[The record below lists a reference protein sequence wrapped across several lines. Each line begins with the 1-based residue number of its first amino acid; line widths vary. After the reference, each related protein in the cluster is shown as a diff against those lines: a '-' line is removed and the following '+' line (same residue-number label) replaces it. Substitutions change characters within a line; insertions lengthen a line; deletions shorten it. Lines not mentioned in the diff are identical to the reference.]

1 MRHEDQTAFN
11 QDVSNTYAMAS
22 ENPDVLLS
30 KIVNVIR
37 AASSLAAQDVDFY
50 RNLDRDFSNIL
61 QSKSNKLTEMVNGIV
76 HSIDEHHDSLELKE
90 EEISDLWKDF
100 GNIMDNLLEK
110 SDHSLDN
117 LNRTSNSNNSAA
129 DLQYLGD
136 FSGKDSHPTKRV
148 EKPQLKFRTPIDNSE
163 SHPFLPLL
171 KEKPNALKPL
181 SDSLR
186 MIETEENS
194 PGHYPHPYEYEID
207 HQEYNSSILQIKQEI
222 PSKSWDASEPIWID
236 SKAKLDSM
244 LEHLKNAQEIA
255 VDLEHHDYRSYYGI
269 VCLMQI
275 STREQDYL
283 VDTIELRED
292 LHILNEVFTDPLIV
306 KVFHGAF
313 MDIIWLQRDL
323 GLYVVGLFDTY
334 HASKAIGLPRHSLA
348 YLLENFANFKTS
360 KKYQL
365 ADWRIR
371 PLSKPMTAYARADT
385 HFLLNIYD
393 QLRNK
398 LIESNKLAGVLYE
411 SRNVAKRRFEY
422 SKYRP
427 ITPSSKVY
435 SPTEKENPWRVL
447 MYQYNIAPEREE
459 LVKALYE
466 WRDVIARR
474 DDESPRFIMPNQ
486 LLAALVAYTP
496 TDVIGVVSLTNGV
509 TDHVRQNATILANLI
524 KSTLRSMKDTH
535 KESAAIVS
543 SELKS
548 NSASLEAITVPQIRN
563 IMDRFSVFSSNSV
576 TEDRSM
582 DSTTS
587 SILLGKILPHEEGDV
602 VYEDRGI
609 PHKVEVED
617 VRGRAQRFNS
627 ALAALEDIKF
637 EVEKPVDV
645 EKSEKVKIE
654 TTPEPQTK
662 TENPD
667 EVIVLKKKQ
676 IHKKEAAKRSS
687 AAAEEA
693 VDYSKMPDV
702 LSNKPGQN
710 NRQQRKRRFD
720 PSFNESEGPRAPK
733 KKRPTTRGK
742 NVSFKR

>member
-1 MRHEDQTAFN
+1 MGHEDQTAN
-11 QDVSNTYAMAS
+11 SQDVSNKYAMAS
-22 ENPDVLLS
+22 ENSDVLLS
-30 KIVNVIR
+30 KVVNVIR

-50 RNLDRDFSNIL
+50 RNLDRDFSKIL
-61 QSKSNKLTEMVNGIV
+61 QSKSSKLTEMVNGIV
-76 HSIDEHHDSLELKE
+76 LSIDEHHDSLELKE

-136 FSGKDSHPTKRV
+136 FSGKDSQPTKRV
-148 EKPQLKFRTPIDNSE
+148 EKPQLKFKTPIDNSE
-163 SHPFLPLL
+163 SHPFIPLL

-207 HQEYNSSILQIKQEI
+207 HQEYNPNILQIKPEI
-222 PSKSWDASEPIWID
+222 PSKPWDASEPIWIN
-236 SKAKLDSM
+236 SKATLKSM
-244 LEHLKNAQEIA
+244 LEDLKNAHEIA
-255 VDLEHHDYRSYYGI
+255 VDLEHHDYRSYYGV
-269 VCLMQI
+269 VCLMQV
-275 STREQDYL
+275 STRERDYL
-283 VDTIELRED
+283 VDTLELRED
-292 LHILNEVFTDPLIV
+292 LHILNEVFTNPSIV

-459 LVKALYE
+459 LVKDLYE

-496 TDVIGVVSLTNGV
+496 IDVIGVVSLSNGV
-509 TDHVRQNATILANLI
+509 TDHVRQNAKILANLI
-524 KSTLRSMKDTH
+524 KSALRSMKDTH
-535 KESAAIVS
+535 KESAEIVS
-543 SELKS
+543 SKFK
-548 NSASLEAITVPQIRN
+548 SASLEAITVSQIRD

-582 DSTTS
+582 DSTAS
-587 SILLGKILPHEEGDV
+587 SILFGKILPYEEGDI
-602 VYEDRGI
+602 VYEDSGL
-609 PHKVEVED
+609 PHKVKVED
-617 VRGRAQRFNS
+617 MRDRAQRFNS
-627 ALAALEDIKF
+627 ALVGLEDIKF
-637 EVEKPVDV
+637 EVEKPVNV
-645 EKSEKVKIE
+645 EKSEMVKIE
-654 TTPEPQTK
+654 TTPEPPTK
-662 TENPD
+662 IEDPD
-667 EVIVLKKKQ
+667 EVVVLKKKR
-676 IHKKEAAKRSS
+676 IHKKQVAKRSDV
-687 AAAEEA
+687 AAEEA
-693 VDYSKMPDV
+693 VDYSKIPNV
-702 LSNKPGQN
+702 LSSKPGQN
-710 NRQQRKRRFD
+710 NKQQRKRRFD
-720 PSFNESEGPRAPK
+720 PSFNDSEGPRAPK

>member
-1 MRHEDQTAFN
+1 MGHEDQTAN
-11 QDVSNTYAMAS
+11 SQDVSNKYAMAS
-22 ENPDVLLS
+22 ENSDVLLS
-30 KIVNVIR
+30 KVVNVIR

-50 RNLDRDFSNIL
+50 RNLDRDFSKIL
-61 QSKSNKLTEMVNGIV
+61 QSKSSKLTEMVNGIV
-76 HSIDEHHDSLELKE
+76 LSIDEHHDSLELKE

-136 FSGKDSHPTKRV
+136 FSGKDSQPTKRV
-148 EKPQLKFRTPIDNSE
+148 EKPQLKFKTPIDNSE
-163 SHPFLPLL
+163 SHPFIPLL

-207 HQEYNSSILQIKQEI
+207 HQEYNPNILQIKPEI
-222 PSKSWDASEPIWID
+222 PSKPWDASEPIWIN
-236 SKAKLDSM
+236 SKATLESM
-244 LEHLKNAQEIA
+244 LEDLKNAHEIA
-255 VDLEHHDYRSYYGI
+255 VDLEHHDYRSYYGV
-269 VCLMQI
+269 VCLMQV
-275 STREQDYL
+275 STRERDYL
-283 VDTIELRED
+283 VDTLELRED
-292 LHILNEVFTDPLIV
+292 LHILNEVFTNPSIV

-459 LVKALYE
+459 LVKDLYE

-496 TDVIGVVSLTNGV
+496 IDVIGVVSLSNGV
-509 TDHVRQNATILANLI
+509 TDHVRQNAKILANLI
-524 KSTLRSMKDTH
+524 KSALRSMKDTH
-535 KESAAIVS
+535 KESAEIVS
-543 SELKS
+543 SKFK
-548 NSASLEAITVPQIRN
+548 SASLEAITVSQIRD

-582 DSTTS
+582 DSTAS
-587 SILLGKILPHEEGDV
+587 SILFGKILPYEEGDI
-602 VYEDRGI
+602 VYEDSGL
-609 PHKVEVED
+609 PHKVKVED
-617 VRGRAQRFNS
+617 MRDRAQRFNS
-627 ALAALEDIKF
+627 ALVGLEDIKF
-637 EVEKPVDV
+637 EVEKPVNV
-645 EKSEKVKIE
+645 EKSEMVKIE
-654 TTPEPQTK
+654 TTPEPPTK
-662 TENPD
+662 IEDPD
-667 EVIVLKKKQ
+667 EVVVLKKKR
-676 IHKKEAAKRSS
+676 IHKKQVAKRSD

-693 VDYSKMPDV
+693 VDYSKIPNV
-702 LSNKPGQN
+702 LSSKPGQN
-710 NRQQRKRRFD
+710 NKQQRKRRFD
-720 PSFNESEGPRAPK
+720 PSFNDSEGPRAPK

>member
-1 MRHEDQTAFN
+1 MGHEDQTAN
-11 QDVSNTYAMAS
+11 SQDVSNKYAMAS
-22 ENPDVLLS
+22 ENSDVLLS
-30 KIVNVIR
+30 KVVNVIR

-50 RNLDRDFSNIL
+50 RNLDRDFSKIL
-61 QSKSNKLTEMVNGIV
+61 QSKSSKLTEMVNGIV
-76 HSIDEHHDSLELKE
+76 LSIDEHHDSLELKE

-136 FSGKDSHPTKRV
+136 FSGKDSQPTKRV
-148 EKPQLKFRTPIDNSE
+148 EKPQLKFKTPIDNSE
-163 SHPFLPLL
+163 SHPFIPLL

-194 PGHYPHPYEYEID
+194 PSHYPHPYEYEID
-207 HQEYNSSILQIKQEI
+207 HQEYNPNILQIKPEI
-222 PSKSWDASEPIWID
+222 PSKPWDASEPIWIN
-236 SKAKLDSM
+236 SKATLESM
-244 LEHLKNAQEIA
+244 LEDLKNAHEIA
-255 VDLEHHDYRSYYGI
+255 VDLEHHDYRSYYGV
-269 VCLMQI
+269 VCLMQV
-275 STREQDYL
+275 STRERDYL
-283 VDTIELRED
+283 VDTLELRED
-292 LHILNEVFTDPLIV
+292 LHILNEVFTNPSIV

-459 LVKALYE
+459 LVKDLYE

-496 TDVIGVVSLTNGV
+496 IDVIGVVSLSNGV
-509 TDHVRQNATILANLI
+509 TDHVRQNAKILANLI
-524 KSTLRSMKDTH
+524 KSALRSMKDTH
-535 KESAAIVS
+535 KESAEIVS
-543 SELKS
+543 SKFK
-548 NSASLEAITVPQIRN
+548 SASLEAITVSQIRD

-582 DSTTS
+582 DSTAS
-587 SILLGKILPHEEGDV
+587 SILFGKILPYEEGDI
-602 VYEDRGI
+602 VYEDSGL
-609 PHKVEVED
+609 PHKVKVED
-617 VRGRAQRFNS
+617 MRDRAQRFNS
-627 ALAALEDIKF
+627 ALVGLEDIKF
-637 EVEKPVDV
+637 EVEKPVNV
-645 EKSEKVKIE
+645 EKSEMVKIE
-654 TTPEPQTK
+654 TTPEPPTK
-662 TENPD
+662 IEDPD
-667 EVIVLKKKQ
+667 EVVVLKKKR
-676 IHKKEAAKRSS
+676 IHKKQVAKRSD

-693 VDYSKMPDV
+693 VDYSKIPNV
-702 LSNKPGQN
+702 LSSKPGQN
-710 NRQQRKRRFD
+710 NKQQRKRRFD
-720 PSFNESEGPRAPK
+720 PSFNDSEGPRAPK

>member
-1 MRHEDQTAFN
+1 
-11 QDVSNTYAMAS
+11 MAS
-22 ENPDVLLS
+22 ENSDVLLS
-30 KIVNVIR
+30 KVVNVIR

-50 RNLDRDFSNIL
+50 RNLDRDFSKIL
-61 QSKSNKLTEMVNGIV
+61 QSKSSKLTEMVNGIV
-76 HSIDEHHDSLELKE
+76 LSIDEHHDSLELKE

-136 FSGKDSHPTKRV
+136 FSGKDSQPTKRV
-148 EKPQLKFRTPIDNSE
+148 EKPQLKFKTPIDNSE
-163 SHPFLPLL
+163 SHPFIPLL

-207 HQEYNSSILQIKQEI
+207 HQEYNPNILQIKPEI
-222 PSKSWDASEPIWID
+222 PSKPWDASEPIWIN
-236 SKAKLDSM
+236 SKATLKSM
-244 LEHLKNAQEIA
+244 LEDLKNAHEIA
-255 VDLEHHDYRSYYGI
+255 VDLEHHDYRSYYGV
-269 VCLMQI
+269 VCLMQV
-275 STREQDYL
+275 STRERDYL
-283 VDTIELRED
+283 VDTLELRED
-292 LHILNEVFTDPLIV
+292 LHILNEVFTNPSIV

-459 LVKALYE
+459 LVKDLYE

-496 TDVIGVVSLTNGV
+496 IDVIGVVSLSNGV
-509 TDHVRQNATILANLI
+509 TDHVRQNAKILANLI
-524 KSTLRSMKDTH
+524 KSALRSMKDTH
-535 KESAAIVS
+535 KESAEIVS
-543 SELKS
+543 SKFK
-548 NSASLEAITVPQIRN
+548 SASLEAITVSQIRD

-582 DSTTS
+582 DSTAS
-587 SILLGKILPHEEGDV
+587 SILFGKILPYEEGDI
-602 VYEDRGI
+602 VYEDSGL
-609 PHKVEVED
+609 PHKVKVED
-617 VRGRAQRFNS
+617 MRDRAQRFNS
-627 ALAALEDIKF
+627 ALVGLEDIKF
-637 EVEKPVDV
+637 EVEKPVNV
-645 EKSEKVKIE
+645 EKSEMVKIE
-654 TTPEPQTK
+654 TTPEPPTK
-662 TENPD
+662 IEDPD
-667 EVIVLKKKQ
+667 EVVVLKKKR
-676 IHKKEAAKRSS
+676 IHKKQVAKRSDV
-687 AAAEEA
+687 AAEEA
-693 VDYSKMPDV
+693 VDYSKIPNV
-702 LSNKPGQN
+702 LSSKPGQN
-710 NRQQRKRRFD
+710 NKQQRKRRFD
-720 PSFNESEGPRAPK
+720 PSFNDSEGPRAPK

>member
-1 MRHEDQTAFN
+1 MGHEDQTAN
-11 QDVSNTYAMAS
+11 SQDVSNKYAMAS
-22 ENPDVLLS
+22 ENSDVLLS
-30 KIVNVIR
+30 KVVNVIR

-50 RNLDRDFSNIL
+50 RNLDRDFSKIL
-61 QSKSNKLTEMVNGIV
+61 QSKSSKLTEMVNGIV
-76 HSIDEHHDSLELKE
+76 LSIDEHHDSLELKE

-136 FSGKDSHPTKRV
+136 FSGKDSQPTKRV
-148 EKPQLKFRTPIDNSE
+148 EKPQLKFKTPIDNSE
-163 SHPFLPLL
+163 SHPFIPLL
-171 KEKPNALKPL
+171 KEKPNALKSL

-207 HQEYNSSILQIKQEI
+207 HQEYNPNILQIKPEI
-222 PSKSWDASEPIWID
+222 PSKPWDASEPIWIN
-236 SKAKLDSM
+236 SKATLESM
-244 LEHLKNAQEIA
+244 LEDLKNAHEIA
-255 VDLEHHDYRSYYGI
+255 VDLEHHDYRSYYGV
-269 VCLMQI
+269 VCLMQV
-275 STREQDYL
+275 STRERDYL
-283 VDTIELRED
+283 VDTLELRED
-292 LHILNEVFTDPLIV
+292 LHILNEVFTNPSIV

-459 LVKALYE
+459 LVKDLYE

-496 TDVIGVVSLTNGV
+496 IDVIGVVSLSNGV
-509 TDHVRQNATILANLI
+509 TDHVRQNAKILANLI
-524 KSTLRSMKDTH
+524 KNALRSMKDTH
-535 KESAAIVS
+535 KESAEIVS
-543 SELKS
+543 SKFK
-548 NSASLEAITVPQIRN
+548 SASLEAITVSQIRD

-582 DSTTS
+582 DSTAS
-587 SILLGKILPHEEGDV
+587 SILFGKILPYEEGDI
-602 VYEDRGI
+602 VYEDSGL
-609 PHKVEVED
+609 PHKVKVED
-617 VRGRAQRFNS
+617 MRDRAQRFNS
-627 ALAALEDIKF
+627 ALVGLEDIKF
-637 EVEKPVDV
+637 EVEKPVNV
-645 EKSEKVKIE
+645 EKSEMVKIE
-654 TTPEPQTK
+654 TTPEPPTK
-662 TENPD
+662 IEDPD
-667 EVIVLKKKQ
+667 EVVVLKKKR
-676 IHKKEAAKRSS
+676 IHKKQVAKRSD

-693 VDYSKMPDV
+693 VDYSKIPNV
-702 LSNKPGQN
+702 LSSKPGQN
-710 NRQQRKRRFD
+710 NKQQRKRRFD
-720 PSFNESEGPRAPK
+720 PSFNDSEGPRAPK